1 MALQLEW
8 HLLSVDIDV
17 PDDGRGSGR
26 LAVFAN
32 GVHRAAFRVVAL
44 HPDGNLP
51 ARSFAD
57 WTRPD
62 GDSSHQWG
70 EPHAVR
76 IDGVYCPEVVIEL
89 LGVGLRNGSVSPVKV
104 TA

>member
-1 MALQLEW
+1 METEW
-8 HLLSVDIDV
+8 TLLSADIDV

-26 LAVFAN
+26 LAIFAN
-32 GVHRAAFRVVAL
+32 GVHRTAFRVVSMHA
-44 HPDGNLP
+44 DRDTP

-57 WTRPD
+57 WTRPS
-62 GDSSHQWG
+62 GDSSRRWG

-76 IDGVYCPEVVIEL
+76 IDGVYCPDRVIEL

-104 TA
+104 T